1 MMDYLAEKTGNG
13 SMADAA
19 RLIEDS
25 VQRGF
30 AEQRIRP
37 MEFGGDMGTTA
48 VTREL
53 IALVGEREARRAVN
67 A

>member
-1 MMDYLAEKTGNG
+1 M
-13 SMADAA
+13 
-19 RLIEDS
+19 
-25 VQRGF
+25 QRGF